1 MEETVADIHPKPC
14 ARRSV
19 PTPDALRPCAA
30 SGPVKGPPSSG
41 RAADGEGPRL
51 PTDETLVRQLREGD
65 SAAAEELIRRYRQKG
80 FGIACTLC
88 DGDRD
93 AALEYTQ
100 EAFVKVLGSI
110 GSFQGKSSFYTWFY
124 RILVNTC
131 LDGRRKRRRWERLI
145 PARRPRFRDDEAPE
159 PGVEAYP
166 APEEAGNPYT
176 AVRGGD
182 LARDLDKALEALPE
196 KQRTVFQLKVLHG
209 LALSEIARMTG
220 AAQGTVKTH
229 LFRATRALREALKD
243 WGEENGADR

>member
-1 MEETVADIHPKPC
+1 MEETAAHIDPTPC
-14 ARRSV
+14 IRRSV
-19 PTPDALRPCAA
+19 PAPDAVRPPSA
-30 SGPVKGPPSSG
+30 SAPVKAAPASG
-41 RAADGEGPRL
+41 RAAGAAELRL

-65 SAAAEELIRRYRQKG
+65 SEAAEELIRRYRQKG
-80 FGIACTLC
+80 FSIACTLC

-110 GSFQGKSSFYTWFY
+110 GTFQGKSSFYTWFY

-145 PARRPRFRDDEAPE
+145 PARRPRFRDDEALD
-159 PGVEAYP
+159 PGVEGYP
-166 APEEAGNPYT
+166 APEEACDPY
-176 AVRGGD
+176 AVVRGGD
-182 LARDLDKALEALPE
+182 LARDLEKALEALPE

>member
-1 MEETVADIHPKPC
+1 MNSN
-14 ARRSV
+14 RS
-19 PTPDALRPCAA
+19 
-30 SGPVKGPPSSG
+30 GG
-41 RAADGEGPRL
+41 RAADGEGSRL
-51 PTDETLVRQLREGD
+51 PTDEALVQKLREGD

-93 AALEYTQ
+93 AALDYTQ

-131 LDGRRKRRRWERLI
+131 LDGRRKRTRWERLI
-145 PARRPRFRDDEAPE
+145 PGRKNRSRDDSVPE
-159 PGVEAYP
+159 PGVEDYP
-166 APEEAGNPYT
+166 APEEAGDPYT

-209 LALSEIARMTG
+209 MALSEIARMTG

-229 LFRATRALREALKD
+229 LFRATRALREALSD
-243 WGEENGADR
+243 WREDNGADR